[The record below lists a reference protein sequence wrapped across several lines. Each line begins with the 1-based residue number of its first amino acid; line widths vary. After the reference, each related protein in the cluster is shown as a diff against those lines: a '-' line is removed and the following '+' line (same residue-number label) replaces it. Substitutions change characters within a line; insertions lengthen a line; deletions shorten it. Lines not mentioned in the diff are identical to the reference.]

1 MLQKRVRIMER
12 DERHYRH
19 FPKKDREKELND
31 YFLKNIKREHLI
43 ANISKLLEEAGLSTT
58 EVEVLADKIST
69 YLAKIGK

>member
-1 MLQKRVRIMER
+1 MEQN
-12 DERHYRH
+12 ERRYGH